1 MVNRELLDRMALLE
15 RLEIRVLV
23 ENKVLSVQLVLRAL
37 RDLE

>member
-23 ENKVLSVQLVLRAL
+23 ENKVLSVQPVLRAL

>member
-1 MVNRELLDRMALLE
+1 MVNRELLDRMVLLE

>member
-1 MVNRELLDRMALLE
+1 MVNRELLDRMVLLE
-15 RLEIRVLV
+15 RPEIRVLV

>member
-23 ENKVLSVQLVLRAL
+23 ENKVLSVQPVLRAR